1 MKKNSLLLLIAF
13 VFSLNAKI
21 IIPPVNA
28 MKQAYPS
35 SSKIDKKN
43 ITLTNTQA
51 KKIQKKA
58 KAKLKNKKIKVFKAM
73 KKNKVLGYGI
83 LINKK
88 VRSKNA
94 AILYIISSDSILKS
108 IEIIAFNEPLEYIP
122 SKTWMKKF
130 ENSKTSKNIPNITGA
145 TLSAKSIIDGSRL
158 AFSFYE
164 EMLKGKK

>member
-1 MKKNSLLLLIAF
+1 MKKILLLLLIAF

-21 IIPPVNA
+21 IISPVNA

-35 SSKIDKKN
+35 SSKIDKKS
-43 ITLTNTQA
+43 ITLTNAQA
-51 KKIQKKA
+51 KKIQKRA

-73 KKNKVLGYGI
+73 KKNKIRGYGV

-94 AILYIISSDSILKS
+94 AILYIISSYSVLKS
-108 IEIIAFNEPLEYIP
+108 IEIVAFNEPLEYIP

-130 ENSKTSKNIPNITGA
+130 ENSKISKKIQLTLRFVLCVKNI
-145 TLSAKSIIDGSRL
+145 
-158 AFSFYE
+158 F
-164 EMLKGKK
+164 